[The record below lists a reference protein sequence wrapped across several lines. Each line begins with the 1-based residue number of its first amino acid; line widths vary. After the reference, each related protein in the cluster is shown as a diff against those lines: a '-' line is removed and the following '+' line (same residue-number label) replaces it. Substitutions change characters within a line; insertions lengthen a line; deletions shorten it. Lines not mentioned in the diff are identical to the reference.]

1 MIIRYRILG
10 EDNPLAPTETENEYG
25 TYDEEASLR
34 KFVELCREA
43 IEDKF
48 SEAEVFVDYEPIAGG
63 VMSAEVTVECPDGLK
78 YRPGDSGYYGRV
90 ANRVLEIANTVWG
103 EYNWVV
109 YETKAAREY
118 EEDAVDEQ
126 N

>member
-10 EDNPLAPTETENEYG
+10 EGNLLPQTEDEYG

-48 SEAEVFVDYEPIAGG
+48 SEAEVFVDYEPNASGG
-63 VMSAEVTVECPDGLK
+63 MGAEVRVECPYGLK
-78 YRPGDSGYYGRV
+78 YRPGDPGYYGRV
-90 ANRVLEIANTVWG
+90 ANRVLQIANTVWG
-103 EYNWVV
+103 EYNWLV
-109 YETKAAREY
+109 Y
-118 EEDAVDEQ
+118 DSPGFDG
-126 N
+126 

>member
-10 EDNPLAPTETENEYG
+10 EGSLLPQTEDSG

-48 SEAEVFVDYEPIAGG
+48 SEAEVFVDYEPNASGG
-63 VMSAEVTVECPDGLK
+63 MGAEVRVDGPYGLK

-90 ANRVLEIANTVWG
+90 ANRVLQIANTIWG
-103 EYNWVV
+103 V
-109 YETKAAREY
+109 YETKAVREY
-118 EEDAVDEQ
+118 EEDATADEQ

>member
-10 EDNPLAPTETENEYG
+10 EGLLSQTEDSG

-48 SEAEVFVDYEPIAGG
+48 SEAEVFVDYEPNASGG
-63 VMSAEVTVECPDGLK
+63 MGAEVTVECPDGLK

-90 ANRVLEIANTVWG
+90 ANRVLQIANTVWG
-103 EYNWVV
+103 EYNWLV
-109 YETKAAREY
+109 YEEY
-118 EEDAVDEQ
+118 EEEAATDEQ